1 MSLKETPL
9 LGKSGTSRMWRD
21 ISSVAA
27 SGKLLLQESPSGGKA
42 VDDVRHHEFFELGV
56 DSSEMASLV
65 NSILNLLFVAAAELR
80 VENLLKHRGLA
91 LDRSH
96 DSTQVPGLYRELRHL
111 EGHTRDL
118 DVPLCQ
124 LSIAAYDADGEQFFD
139 KTCLGFYSVGQLL
152 LSVGPILQDT
162 RGSPPESLP
171 ATGMPPSMRFFM

>member
-1 MSLKETPL
+1 MAGPFSIRGVMSLKETPL

-27 SGKLLLQESPSGGKA
+27 SLKLLLQESPSGGKA
-42 VDDVRHHEFFELGV
+42 VDDVRHH
-56 DSSEMASLV
+56 
-65 NSILNLLFVAAAELR
+65 
-80 VENLLKHRGLA
+80 
-91 LDRSH
+91 
-96 DSTQVPGLYRELRHL
+96 

-139 KTCLGFYSVGQLL
+139 KTCLAFYSVGQLL

-162 RGSPPESLP
+162 RQVAARVTTRYRHAALNALLYDLQREVLLILKSQNVTEHLDVLRSEQPVSP
-171 ATGMPPSMRFFM
+171 TGAG